1 MQDFFFEMKWSNAL
15 KGKFLIFVF
24 SDTYGPASFLQNGR
38 LCLQAQVFQL
48 ATIPFQKFPFIK
60 KNVFLNLYP
69 SLETLQLV
77 GSVHIILDGRS
88 Q

>member
-1 MQDFFFEMKWSNAL
+1 MKWSNAL

-60 KNVFLNLYP
+60 KNIFNFVP
-69 SLETLQLV
+69 LV
-77 GSVHIILDGRS
+77 GNPTTGW
-88 Q
+88 